1 MELLCKAQF
10 FIIYNFSLW
19 WGAIR
24 PEIYCRVFG
33 NFYKNCSLRIKC
45 TPTSNNFSSLW
56 SQFPSIFLLLLL
68 TSKHLLLP
76 PPTKTFSHMIQ
87 ISLLKPP
94 IPPFL
99 AFTEAARPSAGSHKM
114 VALLCSGHRG
124 GCLAVSSYAAACI
137 RHCPEM
143 EAHVYSRAVV
153 SYKVVAIRILF
164 SFLVSALLYS
174 TQTVFWGIIILWW
187 YHALTSQ

>member
-1 MELLCKAQF
+1 MYTHFKQ
-10 FIIYNFSLW
+10 
-19 WGAIR
+19 
-24 PEIYCRVFG
+24 
-33 NFYKNCSLRIKC
+33 
-45 TPTSNNFSSLW
+45 
-56 SQFPSIFLLLLL
+56 FLLPLKSIPLNFPASAADFQ
-68 TSKHLLLP
+68 TSYTSS
-76 PPTKTFSHMIQ
+76 PTKTFSHMIQ

-99 AFTEAARPSAGSHKM
+99 AFTEAAWPSAGSHKM

-124 GCLAVSSYAAACI
+124 GCLAVSSSAAACI

-174 TQTVFWGIIILWW
+174 TQTVFWGIIIL
-187 YHALTSQ
+187 